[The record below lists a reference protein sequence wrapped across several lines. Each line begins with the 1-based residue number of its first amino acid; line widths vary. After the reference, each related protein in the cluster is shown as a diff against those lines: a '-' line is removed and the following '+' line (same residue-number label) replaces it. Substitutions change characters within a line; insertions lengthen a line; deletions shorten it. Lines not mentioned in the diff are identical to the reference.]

1 MFFVGEICDT
11 FLEDPGK
18 SNILSNLINKSSSS
32 SSYASSTPF
41 ETQKFHVS
49 FVCKRHNVVLCV
61 TVKVVDFIEKKHAA
75 GQTGHH
81 FAGISLSHGVF
92 SLVPTGH
99 HVHTIWSRPLVR
111 RRRGL
116 VTHWPEFNTRAAP
129 LS

>member
-41 ETQKFHVS
+41 ETRKFH
-49 FVCKRHNVVLCV
+49 VVLCV